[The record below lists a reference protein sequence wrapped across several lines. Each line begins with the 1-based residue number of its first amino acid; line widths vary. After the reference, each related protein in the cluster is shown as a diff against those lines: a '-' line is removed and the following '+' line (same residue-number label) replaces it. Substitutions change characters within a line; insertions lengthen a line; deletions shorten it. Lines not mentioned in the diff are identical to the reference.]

1 MHMTPAKWW
10 ISACKAAEVLS
21 TQLSNAREFDDAHGL
36 LELVACKIVAL
47 LGEHFLA
54 PEKDQDDKV
63 L

>member
-10 ISACKAAEVLS
+10 ISACKAAEVQAA
-21 TQLSNAREFDDAHGL
+21 QLSNAREFDDAQAL

-54 PEKDQDDKV
+54 PEEQQDDKV